1 MKRLL
6 LIVAVVCG
14 LAAAPA
20 QAASTDA
27 SVRLALSPG
36 ARFPDRQF
44 TLDLPPG
51 TQPYSLE
58 VSENGIPVIPHL
70 APIGEHRVPL
80 SVAVLL
86 DTSNSMRGRPL
97 AAAVDAAETLI
108 GQKPARSEAAVF
120 GFAKTPYLIHSWSA
134 SAATFD
140 ASLQSITPSAGT
152 SIWDAVGMASQ
163 SLGERD
169 GVSRALVLLT
179 DGEDTASGAT
189 VADAVNAAQSVHAR
203 VFVVGLPGASGD
215 RVDLDRLVAETGGT
229 FVQVRSLTELHRV
242 YASLAT
248 ELSRQYVLTYS
259 SQLRGTGRAV
269 TVDVRVAGLSA
280 QVQYTIPPISEQA
293 SPKPDGWWTTT
304 QAREAIAAAVG
315 ILVLGMTYLLVRP
328 KRRDPAR
335 RLRGYRLGATLPKPE
350 DALVFTAP
358 RRPRSRPR
366 PGARRLWARFAAD
379 VDRAEL
385 HMHPARALLLAMGIG
400 TVVAGGA
407 GLATGHPIAVVAG
420 PVVGAIGAWVYVT
433 HTASAWYQHFDDQL
447 PDALAVLASSLL
459 AGHSLLQAIDNVA
472 HEADEKTDAEW
483 AEVVRQTRL
492 GIPVEDAIDDMTQR
506 IGSRDLHWI
515 SLVARVQHQAGGN
528 MAEMFDIVAETVR
541 QRHRLRG
548 QVRTLTAQGRMTR
561 WVLTIAP
568 FALGGLLVLMSPN
581 YINGFLNS
589 RAGQAMIVGACC
601 LIVIGSLWL
610 KKIVE
615 IEV

>member
-14 LAAAPA
+14 LAAQPA

-27 SVRLALSPG
+27 SVRLVLSPG

-44 TLDLPPG
+44 ALDLPPG

-58 VSENGIPVIPHL
+58 VTENGVPVIPHL

-108 GQKPARSEAAVF
+108 GEKPARSEAAVF
-120 GFAKTPYLIHSWSA
+120 GFAKTPYLIHPWSA
-134 SAATFD
+134 GSSTFD
-140 ASLQSITPSAGT
+140 ASLRSIQPSGGT

-163 SLGERD
+163 SVGERH
-169 GVSRALVLLT
+169 GASRALVLLT
-179 DGEDTASGAT
+179 DGRDTASAAT
-189 VADAVNAAQSVHAR
+189 VADAVKAAGSVNAR
-203 VFVVGLPGASGD
+203 VFVVGLPGASSD
-215 RVDLDRLVAETGGT
+215 RADLDRLVAATGGR
-229 FVQVRSLTELHRV
+229 FVQVQSLDELHRV

-259 SQLRGTGRAV
+259 SQLRGTGRPV

-280 QVQYTIPPISEQA
+280 QVEYTIPPISDA
-293 SPKPDGWWTTT
+293 PAPKPHGWWTTT

-315 ILVLGMTYLLVRP
+315 ALVLGMTYLLVRP
-328 KRRDPAR
+328 KRRDPVR
-335 RLRGYRLGATLPKPE
+335 RLRGYRLGTTPQQE
-350 DALVFTAP
+350 DPLLLAAP
-358 RRPRSRPR
+358 PRPRSRPR

-385 HMHPARALLLAMGIG
+385 GMHPVRVLLLAMGIG
-400 TVVAGGA
+400 TVIAGGA
-407 GLATGHPIAVVAG
+407 GLAAGLPIVVVAG
-420 PVVGAIGAWVYVT
+420 PVLGAIGAWLYVG
-433 HTASAWYQHFDDQL
+433 HAASAWYIHFDDQL
-447 PDALAVLASSLL
+447 PDALAVLASSLR

-472 HEADEKTDAEW
+472 QEADDKTDAEW

-492 GIPVEDAIDDMTQR
+492 GISVEDAIDDMTHR

-548 QVRTLTAQGRMTR
+548 QVRALTAQGRMTR

-568 FALGGLLVLMSPN
+568 FALGGLLVLMSPT
-581 YINGFLNS
+581 YINGFLSS
-589 RAGQAMIVGACC
+589 RIGQVMIVGACC
-601 LIVIGSLWL
+601 LIVVGSLWL

>member
-6 LIVAVVCG
+6 LIMAILAG

-20 QAASTDA
+20 QAAQTDST
-27 SVRLALSPG
+27 VRLGLSPG
-36 ARFPDRQF
+36 ARFPERQF
-44 TLDLPPG
+44 TLDLPAG
-51 TQPYSLE
+51 TEPYALE
-58 VSENGIPVIPHL
+58 VSENGVPVIPHL
-70 APIGEHRVPL
+70 APIAEHRVPL
-80 SVAVLL
+80 SVAVVL
-86 DTSNSMRGRPL
+86 DTSNSMRGEPL
-97 AAAVDAAETLI
+97 SAAVDAAETLI
-108 GQKPARSEAAVF
+108 GQKPSRSEAAVF
-120 GFAKTPYLIHSWSA
+120 GFARTPYMIHAWSTQAA
-134 SAATFD
+134 SFD
-140 ASLQSITPSAGT
+140 ASLQTISPSSGT

-163 SLGERD
+163 SVGDRH
-169 GVSRALVLLT
+169 GASRALVLLT
-179 DGEDTASGAT
+179 DGQDTTSGAT
-189 VADAVNAAQSVHAR
+189 LTDAVAAARSVNAR

-215 RVDLDRLVAETGGT
+215 RASLDRLVAETGGT
-229 FVQVRSLTELHRV
+229 FIQVRSLGELHRV

-259 SQLRGTGRAV
+259 SQLRGTGHPV
-269 TVDVRVAGLSA
+269 TVDVRVAGLTA
-280 QVQYTIPPISEQA
+280 EVQYTIPPIATPAAPEPS
-293 SPKPDGWWTTT
+293 GWWATT
-304 QAREAIAAAVG
+304 QAREVIAAVVG

-335 RLRGYRLGATLPKPE
+335 RLRGYRLGGAPQPE
-350 DALVFTAP
+350 PLLVAAAP
-358 RRPRSRPR
+358 RPRSRPR
-366 PGARRLWARFAAD
+366 PGGRRIWARFAAD

-385 HMHPARALLLAMGIG
+385 EMHPVRMLLLAMGIG
-400 TVVAGGA
+400 TAVAGGA

-420 PVVGAIGAWVYVT
+420 PVLGAIGAWVYVG
-433 HTASAWYQHFDDQL
+433 HAAAAWYRHFDDQL
-447 PDALAVLASSLL
+447 PDALAVLASSLR

-492 GIPVEDAIDDMTQR
+492 GIPVEDAIDDMTYR

-548 QVRTLTAQGRMTR
+548 QVRALTAQGRMTR

-568 FALGGLLVLMSPN
+568 FGLGALLVLLSPT
-581 YINGFLNS
+581 YINGFLGS
-589 RAGQAMIVGACC
+589 TAGRTMIAGACC
-601 LIVIGSLWL
+601 LIVVGSLWL

>member
-6 LIVAVVCG
+6 LIVAILAG

-20 QAASTDA
+20 QAAQTGQ
-27 SVRLALSPG
+27 SVRLVLSPG

-44 TLDLPPG
+44 TIDLPPG
-51 TQPYSLE
+51 TEPYSLE

-86 DTSNSMRGRPL
+86 DTSNSMRGEPL
-97 AAAVDAAETLI
+97 SAAVDAAETLI
-108 GQKPARSEAAVF
+108 GQKPDRSEAAVF
-120 GFAKTPYLIHSWSA
+120 GFAKAPYQIHPWSA
-134 SAATFD
+134 DAATFD

-163 SLGERD
+163 SVGERS
-169 GVSRALVLLT
+169 GASRALVLLT
-179 DGEDTASGAT
+179 DGRDTTSGADVT
-189 VADAVNAAQSVHAR
+189 DAVKAARSVHAR
-203 VFVVGLPGASGD
+203 VFVVGLPGASSD
-215 RVDLDRLVAETGGT
+215 RADLDLLVAETGGK
-229 FVQVRSLTELHRV
+229 FVQVHSLGELHRV
-242 YASLAT
+242 YATLAT
-248 ELSRQYVLTYS
+248 ELSRQYVLTYA
-259 SQLRGTGRAV
+259 SQLRGTGHPV

-280 QVQYTIPPISEQA
+280 QVQYTIPPMAEA
-293 SPKPDGWWTTT
+293 PAAKADGWWTTT
-304 QAREAIAAAVG
+304 QAREAIATAVG
-315 ILVLGMTYLLVRP
+315 ILVLAMTYLLVRP

-335 RLRGYRLGATLPKPE
+335 RLRGYRLGSAPVTQ
-350 DALVFTAP
+350 DALLLAAP

-366 PGARRLWARFAAD
+366 PGARRLWARFSAD

-385 HMHPARALLLAMGIG
+385 QMHPARVLLLAMGIG

-407 GLATGHPIAVVAG
+407 GLATGQPLAVIAG
-420 PVVGAIGAWVYVT
+420 PALGAIGAWLYVG
-433 HTASAWYQHFDDQL
+433 HAASAWYRHFDDQL
-447 PDALAVLASSLL
+447 PDALAVLASSLR

-472 HEADEKTDAEW
+472 QEADDKTDAEW

-492 GIPVEDAIDDMTQR
+492 GIPVEDAIDDMTHR

-548 QVRTLTAQGRMTR
+548 QVRALTAQGRMTR

-568 FALGGLLVLMSPN
+568 FALGGLLVLLSPA
-581 YINGFLNS
+581 YINGFLGN
-589 RAGQAMIVGACC
+589 RIGQLMIIGACC
-601 LIVIGSLWL
+601 LIVVGSLWL

>member
-6 LIVAVVCG
+6 LIIAILAG

-20 QAASTDA
+20 QAAQTDR
-27 SVRLALSPG
+27 SVRLNLSPG
-36 ARFPDRQF
+36 ARFPERQF

-51 TQPYSLE
+51 TEPYTLE
-58 VSENGIPVIPHL
+58 VSENGVPVIPHL
-70 APIGEHRVPL
+70 APIAEHRVPL
-80 SVAVLL
+80 SVAVVL
-86 DTSNSMRGRPL
+86 DTSNSMRGEPL
-97 AAAVDAAETLI
+97 SAAIDAAETLI

-134 SAATFD
+134 NPATFG
-140 ASLQSITPSAGT
+140 ASLQAISPASGT

-163 SLGERD
+163 SVADRD
-169 GVSRALVLLT
+169 GASRALVLLT
-179 DGEDTASGAT
+179 DGRDTTSGAT
-189 VADAVNAAQSVHAR
+189 LTDAVNAARSVKAR
-203 VFVVGLPGASGD
+203 VFVVGLPGASSD
-215 RVDLDRLVAETGGT
+215 QASLDQLVADTGGT
-229 FVQVRSLTELHRV
+229 FIQVHSLGELHRV

-248 ELSRQYVLTYS
+248 ELSRQYVLSYS
-259 SQLRGTGRAV
+259 SQLRGTGRPV
-269 TVDVRVAGLSA
+269 TVDVRVAGHSA
-280 QVQYTIPPISEQA
+280 EVRYTIPPIA
-293 SPKPDGWWTTT
+293 NPPAATPTGWWTTT
-304 QAREAIAAAVG
+304 QARQAIAAVVG
-315 ILVLGMTYLLVRP
+315 VLVLGMAYLLVRP
-328 KRRDPAR
+328 KRRDPVK
-335 RLRGYRLGATLPKPE
+335 RLRGYRLAGAPQPQPLLL
-350 DALVFTAP
+350 AAP
-358 RRPRSRPR
+358 PRPRSRPR

-385 HMHPARALLLAMGIG
+385 EMHPLRVLLLAMGIG

-407 GLATGHPIAVVAG
+407 GLATGHAIAVVAG
-420 PVVGAIGAWVYVT
+420 PLLGAIGAWVYVS
-433 HTASAWYQHFDDQL
+433 HAASAWYTHFDDQL
-447 PDALAVLASSLL
+447 PDALAVLASSLR

-472 HEADEKTDAEW
+472 KEADEKTSAEW

-492 GIPVEDAIDDMTQR
+492 GIPVEDAIDDMTHR

-541 QRHRLRG
+541 ARHRLRG
-548 QVRTLTAQGRMTR
+548 QVRALTAQGRMTR

-568 FALGGLLVLMSPN
+568 FALGGLLVLLSPS
-581 YINGFLNS
+581 YINGFLDS
-589 RAGQAMIVGACC
+589 TAGQVMIAGACC

>member
-1 MKRLL
+1 MKRIVLILALL
-6 LIVAVVCG
+6 TG

-20 QAASTDA
+20 QAAS
-27 SVRLALSPG
+27 SHGSLRLVLSPG

-44 TLDLPPG
+44 ILDLPPG

-58 VSENGIPVIPHL
+58 VSENGVPVIPHL
-70 APIGEHRVPL
+70 ASIGEHRVPL
-80 SVAVLL
+80 SVAIVL

-97 AAAVDAAETLI
+97 SAAVDAAETLI
-108 GQKPARSEAAVF
+108 GQKPDRSEAAVF
-120 GFAKTPYLIHSWSA
+120 GFARTPYQIHTWSTDTT
-134 SAATFD
+134 TFD

-163 SLGERD
+163 SLGERH
-169 GVSRALVLLT
+169 GASRALVLLT
-179 DGEDTASGAT
+179 DGSDTASGAT
-189 VADAVNAAQSVHAR
+189 VDDAVSAARSVHAR
-203 VFVVGLPGASGD
+203 VFVVGLPGVASD
-215 RVDLDRLVAETGGT
+215 LADLDRLVAETGGT
-229 FVQVRSLTELHRV
+229 FVQVRSLGELHRV

-248 ELSRQYVLTYS
+248 ELSRQYVLTYA
-259 SQLRGTGRAV
+259 SQLRGTGRPV

-280 QVQYTIPPISEQA
+280 EVQYTIPAITEPA
-293 SPKPDGWWTTT
+293 APKAHGWWTST

-315 ILVLGMTYLLVRP
+315 VLVLGMAYLLVRP

-335 RLRGYRLGATLPKPE
+335 RLRGYRLAT
-350 DALVFTAP
+350 TAQPQDGLLLAEP

-385 HMHPARALLLAMGIG
+385 QMHPARVLLLAMGIG
-400 TVVAGGA
+400 TVIAGGA
-407 GLATGHPIAVVAG
+407 GVAAGKPLAALAG
-420 PVVGAIGAWVYVT
+420 PVLGAIGAWLYVGRA
-433 HTASAWYQHFDDQL
+433 ASAWYAHFDDQL
-447 PDALAVLASSLL
+447 PDALAVLASSLR

-472 HEADEKTDAEW
+472 QEADDKTNAEW

-492 GIPVEDAIDDMTQR
+492 GIPVEDAIDDMTHR

-528 MAEMFDIVAETVR
+528 MAEMFDIVADTVR
-541 QRHRLRG
+541 QRHQLRG
-548 QVRTLTAQGRMTR
+548 QVRALTAQGRMTR

-568 FALGGLLVLMSPN
+568 FALGGLLVLLSPY
-581 YINGFLNS
+581 YISGFLGS
-589 RAGQAMIVGACC
+589 TAGQVMIGGACC
-601 LIVIGSLWL
+601 LIVVGSLWL

>member
-6 LIVAVVCG
+6 LIVAIVAG

-27 SVRLALSPG
+27 SVHLALSPG

-58 VSENGIPVIPHL
+58 VTENGVPVIPHL

-86 DTSNSMRGRPL
+86 DTSNSMRGKPL

-120 GFAKTPYLIHSWSA
+120 GFAETPYLIHSWSA
-134 SAATFD
+134 NAATFD
-140 ASLQSITPSAGT
+140 ASLQSIAPSAGT

-163 SLGERD
+163 SVGDRD

-179 DGEDTASGAT
+179 DGLDTTSGAT
-189 VADAVNAAQSVHAR
+189 ITDAVNAARSVHAR
-203 VFVVGLPGASGD
+203 IFVVGLPGASGN
-215 RVDLDRLVAETGGT
+215 RVDLDRLVAETGGK
-229 FVQVRSLTELHRV
+229 FVQVRSLDQLHGV

-248 ELSRQYVLTYS
+248 ELSRQYVLTYA
-259 SQLRGTGRAV
+259 SQLRGTGRPV

-280 QVQYTIPPISEQA
+280 QVHYTIPSISEA
-293 SPKPDGWWTTT
+293 APSEPHGWWTST

-315 ILVLGMTYLLVRP
+315 VLVLGMAYLLVRP
-328 KRRDPAR
+328 KRRDPSR
-335 RLRGYRLGATLPKPE
+335 RLRGYRLGTTPTPQDPL
-350 DALVFTAP
+350 LLTAP

-385 HMHPARALLLAMGIG
+385 GMPPVRLLLLAMGIG
-400 TVVAGGA
+400 TVVAGGV
-407 GLATGHPIAVVAG
+407 GLAAGHPIAIVAG
-420 PVVGAIGAWVYVT
+420 PVLGAIGAWLYVG
-433 HTASAWYQHFDDQL
+433 HAASAWYQHFDDQL
-447 PDALAVLASSLL
+447 PDALAVLASSLR

-472 HEADEKTDAEW
+472 QEADEKTDAEW

-492 GIPVEDAIDDMTQR
+492 GISVEDAIDDMTQR

-568 FALGGLLVLMSPN
+568 FALGGLLVLMSPS
-581 YINGFLNS
+581 YINGFLDS
-589 RAGQAMIVGACC
+589 TAGQVMIAGACC

>member
-6 LIVAVVCG
+6 LIVAI
-14 LAAAPA
+14 LASLVAAPA
-20 QAASTDA
+20 QAASTDG
-27 SVRLALSPG
+27 SLRLALSPG

-51 TQPYSLE
+51 TQPFSLE
-58 VSENGIPVIPHL
+58 VSENGVPVIPHL

-80 SVAVLL
+80 SVAVVL

-97 AAAVDAAETLI
+97 SAAVDAAETLI
-108 GQKPARSEAAVF
+108 GQKPDRSEAAVF
-120 GFAKTPYLIHSWSA
+120 GFAATPYQIHAWSTD
-134 SAATFD
+134 AATFD
-140 ASLQSITPSAGT
+140 ASLQSIAPSAGT

-163 SLGERD
+163 SLGVRR
-169 GVSRALVLLT
+169 GASRALVLLT
-179 DGEDTASGAT
+179 DGSDTASGAT
-189 VADAVNAAQSVHAR
+189 VDDAVSAARSVHAR
-203 VFVVGLPGASGD
+203 VFVVGLPGVSSDHA
-215 RVDLDRLVAETGGT
+215 DLDRLVAGTGGT
-229 FVQVRSLTELHRV
+229 FVQVRSLGELHRV

-248 ELSRQYVLTYS
+248 KLSRQYVLTYA
-259 SQLRGTGRAV
+259 SQLRGTGRPV
-269 TVDVRVAGLSA
+269 SVDVRVGGLSA
-280 QVQYTIPPISEQA
+280 HVHYTIPKIAQTPA
-293 SPKPDGWWTTT
+293 PRPHGWWAST
-304 QAREAIAAAVG
+304 QARETIAAVIG

-335 RLRGYRLGATLPKPE
+335 RLRGYQLGMTPQPQEVLLQAG
-350 DALVFTAP
+350 P
-358 RRPRSRPR
+358 RRLRSRPR

-385 HMHPARALLLAMGIG
+385 QMQPARVLLLAMGIG
-400 TVVAGGA
+400 TVIAGGA
-407 GLATGHPIAVVAG
+407 GLATGQPLAAAAG
-420 PVVGAIGAWVYVT
+420 PVLGAIGAWLYVG
-433 HTASAWYQHFDDQL
+433 HAASAWYAHFDDQL
-447 PDALAVLASSLL
+447 PDALAVLASSLR

-472 HEADEKTDAEW
+472 QEADEKTDAEW

-492 GIPVEDAIDDMTQR
+492 GIPVEDAIDDMTYR

-568 FALGGLLVLMSPN
+568 FALAGLLILMSPM
-581 YINGFLNS
+581 YINGFLS
-589 RAGQAMIVGACC
+589 STAGQVMIGGACC
-601 LIVIGSLWL
+601 LIVIGSVWL

>member
-6 LIVAVVCG
+6 LIVAIVAG

-20 QAASTDA
+20 QAASTDG

-51 TQPYSLE
+51 TEPYSID
-58 VSENGIPVIPHL
+58 VTENGVPVIPHL

-80 SVAVLL
+80 SVAILL
-86 DTSNSMRGRPL
+86 DTSNSMRGEPL
-97 AAAVDAAETLI
+97 SAAVDAAETLI
-108 GQKPARSEAAVF
+108 GQKPDRSEAAVF
-120 GFAKTPYLIHSWSA
+120 GFAETPYLIHSWSTTA
-134 SAATFD
+134 GTFD
-140 ASLQSITPSAGT
+140 ASLQAITPSSGT

-163 SLGERD
+163 SVGERH
-169 GVSRALVLLT
+169 GASRALVLLT
-179 DGEDTASGAT
+179 DGQDTASSAT
-189 VADAVNAAQSVHAR
+189 VTDAVNAARSVHAR
-203 VFVVGLPGASGD
+203 VFVIGLPGASSN
-215 RVDLDRLVAETGGT
+215 RADLDRLVAETGGK
-229 FVQVRSLTELHRV
+229 FVQVRSLGELHRV

-248 ELSRQYVLTYS
+248 ELSRQYVLTYA
-259 SQLRGTGRAV
+259 SQLRGTGRPV
-269 TVDVRVAGLSA
+269 TVDVTVAGLSA
-280 QVQYTIPPISEQA
+280 EVQYTIPPIAVAHTPAPS
-293 SPKPDGWWTTT
+293 GWWTST
-304 QAREAIAAAVG
+304 QAREAIAVAVG
-315 ILVLGMTYLLVRP
+315 ILVLGMAYLLVRP
-328 KRRDPAR
+328 KRRDPVR
-335 RLRGYRLGATLPKPE
+335 RLRGYRLGAVPAPQPL
-350 DALVFTAP
+350 LTAAP
-358 RRPRSRPR
+358 PRPRTKPR

-385 HMHPARALLLAMGIG
+385 GMPPARVLLLSMGIG
-400 TVVAGGA
+400 TVVTGGA
-407 GLATGHPIAVVAG
+407 GLATGHAVAAVAG
-420 PVVGAIGAWVYVT
+420 PLLGAIGAWLYVGRA
-433 HTASAWYQHFDDQL
+433 ASAWYDHFDDQL
-447 PDALAVLASSLL
+447 PDALAVLASSLR

-472 HEADEKTDAEW
+472 QEADEKTNAEW

-492 GIPVEDAIDDMTQR
+492 GIPVEDAIDDMTHR

-548 QVRTLTAQGRMTR
+548 QVRALTAQGRMTR

-568 FALGGLLVLMSPN
+568 FALGGLLVLMSPT
-581 YINGFLNS
+581 YINGFLAS
-589 RAGQAMIVGACC
+589 TAGRAMILGACC
-601 LIVIGSLWL
+601 LIVVGSLWL

>member
-6 LIVAVVCG
+6 LALALVAG

-20 QAASTDA
+20 QAAPTDA
-27 SVRLALSPG
+27 HLRLVLSPG

-51 TQPYSLE
+51 AQPYSVQ
-58 VSENGIPVIPHL
+58 VSENGVPVIPHL
-70 APIGEHRVPL
+70 APIGQHQVPL
-80 SVAVLL
+80 SVSVVL

-108 GQKPARSEAAVF
+108 RQKPERSEAAVF
-120 GFAKTPYLIHSWSA
+120 GFAATPYQIHAWSTDT
-134 SAATFD
+134 ATFD
-140 ASLQSITPSAGT
+140 ASLQSIAPSAGT

-163 SLGERD
+163 SLGDRH
-169 GVSRALVLLT
+169 GASRALVLLT
-179 DGEDTASGAT
+179 DGSDTASGAT
-189 VADAVNAAQSVHAR
+189 VDDAVRAARSVHAQ
-203 VFVVGLPGASGD
+203 VFVVGLPGVSGD
-215 RVDLDRLVAETGGT
+215 HSDLDRLVAGTGGR
-229 FVQVRSLTELHRV
+229 FIQVRALSELHRV

-248 ELSRQYVLTYS
+248 EFSRQYVLTYI
-259 SQLRGTGRAV
+259 SQLRGTGRPV
-269 TVDVRVAGLSA
+269 TVDVRVGGLSA
-280 QVQYTIPPISEQA
+280 EVQYSIPPIAETPA
-293 SPKPDGWWTTT
+293 AKPHGWWTTT

-315 ILVLGMTYLLVRP
+315 MLVLGMAYLLVRP
-328 KRRDPAR
+328 KRRDPVR
-335 RLRGYRLGATLPKPE
+335 RLRGYRIGSTLQAEAPL
-350 DALVFTAP
+350 ALTAP
-358 RRPRSRPR
+358 SRPRSRPR

-385 HMHPARALLLAMGIG
+385 GMQPLRVLLLAMGIG

-407 GLATGHPIAVVAG
+407 GLAAGRPIAVVVG
-420 PVVGAIGAWVYVT
+420 PVLGAIGAWLYVG
-433 HTASAWYQHFDDQL
+433 HAASAWYVHFDDQL
-447 PDALAVLASSLL
+447 PDALAVLASSLR

-472 HEADEKTDAEW
+472 QEADDKTDAEW

-492 GIPVEDAIDDMTQR
+492 GIPVEDAIDDMTHR

-568 FALGGLLVLMSPN
+568 FALGGLLMLMSPT
-581 YINGFLNS
+581 YINGFLSS
-589 RAGQAMIVGACC
+589 RIGQAMIVAACC
-601 LIVIGSLWL
+601 LIVVGSLWL